1 MNKNRLNEIESHL
14 ELLYEQR
21 REKEEAIIVASR
33 GDKTILKQQ
42 LRLEI
47 LKPIRDYE
55 QEYWQIVANQS
66 NLAEIPEAEAEV
78 VIAEFVEGVGQLQ
91 GEKAAVIEYLQ
102 KILAK
107 VEEPGPTAAAKF
119 KTIISSIPPFIGISY
134 EAELDTENFLNRYF
148 PTFVSKVKSLKN
160 MTGVQRLKKE

>member
-14 ELLYEQR
+14 KLLYEQR
-21 REKEEAIIVASR
+21 REKEEAIIVAAR

-55 QEYWQIVANQS
+55 QEYWQIIAGQS
-66 NLAEIPEAEAEV
+66 NLVKISEADAEV
-78 VIAEFVEGVGQLQ
+78 VIAEFVEGVGQLR
-91 GEKAAVIEYLQ
+91 EENAEVIEYLQ

-107 VEEPGPTAAAKF
+107 VEEPGPTAAAKL
-119 KTIISSIPPFIGISY
+119 KAVVSSIPPFVGISY

-148 PTFVSKVKSLKN
+148 PTFMKA
-160 MTGVQRLKKE
+160 VQRLKK

>member
-1 MNKNRLNEIESHL
+1 MNKNRLNDIESYL

-21 REKEEAIIVASR
+21 REKEEAIIVAAR

-55 QEYWQIVANQS
+55 QEYWQIIAGQS
-66 NLAEIPEAEAEV
+66 NLVQISEADAEV
-78 VIAEFVEGVGQLQ
+78 VIAEFVEGVGQLR
-91 GEKAAVIEYLQ
+91 EENAEVIEYLQ

-107 VEEPGPTAAAKF
+107 VEEPGPTAAAKL
-119 KTIISSIPPFIGISY
+119 KAVVSSIPPFVGISY

-148 PTFVSKVKSLKN
+148 PTFMKA
-160 MTGVQRLKKE
+160 VQRLKK

>member
-21 REKEEAIIVASR
+21 REKEEAIIVAAR

-55 QEYWQIVANQS
+55 QEYWQIIAGQS
-66 NLAEIPEAEAEV
+66 NLVKISEADAEV
-78 VIAEFVEGVGQLQ
+78 VIAEFVEGVGQLR
-91 GEKAAVIEYLQ
+91 EENAEVIEYLQ

-107 VEEPGPTAAAKF
+107 VEEPGPTAAAKL
-119 KTIISSIPPFIGISY
+119 KAVVSSIPPFVGISY
-134 EAELDTENFLNRYF
+134 EAELDTENFLNRHF
-148 PTFVSKVKSLKN
+148 PTLMKA
-160 MTGVQRLKKE
+160 VQRLKK